1 MEFGMTD
8 RFTNSFSHETWYQKY
23 KFTNDNSIEDTW
35 KRVAKDL
42 ASVERDKDKWEQK
55 FYETLE
61 DFKFVPGG
69 RITSNAGTGL
79 TGTTYINCFVDG
91 FEGQDLDSI
100 EGIYNTLLR
109 QAQILKSEGGYGFC
123 VDVLRPCGSHIGGIA
138 NQSPGAVKFLELWDK
153 SSEIITSGS
162 GKHSRKDQKNFI
174 RKGAQMVTMSC
185 WHPDIIEYIEAKKTP
200 GCLSKFNMSVLCT
213 DDFMTAVAADLPW
226 SLVFPN
232 YEDFPALYKE
242 HWNGDLDAWMKVCE
256 NVCGDKRSLVTYH
269 NFESARELWDLIM
282 DNTYNR
288 NEPGVLFVDHM
299 NRMNNLY
306 YCEHISATNP
316 CGEQVLPIGGVC
328 LLGSINLVHFIDI
341 ETKEWKYDELRE
353 VVHTAVRLMDNVND
367 KTYVPLEVQK
377 ENLLSKR
384 RIGLG
389 VMGYGSALIMAR
401 VKYGGKKALE
411 MTEDL
416 MEFIANESYVAS
428 ALLAKEKGTFPL
440 YDEKKYLKS
449 TFVKQ
454 LNQETR
460 KMIEQCGMRNSH
472 VTSIQPTGNSSVFA
486 NLVSGGLEP
495 LFMHGYVRTSIQPHP
510 PEGMTIPT
518 SIDWTKKTFE
528 SETEWQWIKEGDEE
542 LLGTEFE
549 EKVWKFDRTRGLL
562 KEEWVEDYGV
572 RRLKEEDKWNPDAP
586 SAACTMDLNVDA
598 HVNTMAIFAKWVDSA
613 ISKTINL
620 PNDYP
625 YEDFKTVYK
634 KAWQNGIKGFTT
646 YRAGTM
652 TAVLSEES
660 SLKDETDRIIK
671 TESPERPLELPCE
684 VHHIKVKGA
693 SYFVLV
699 GIYNGDP
706 YEVFA
711 GKNGFIDRKVKHGII
726 IKKKRP
732 KGMYKAVLEDDS
744 EISPINATC
753 SEEEDALTR
762 MTSTALR
769 HGADIHYVVQQLE
782 KVKGDMTSFAKSMS
796 RALKKYIPDG
806 VKEEGVCLE
815 CNSGGLVRQEGCVTC
830 TQCGWSKCI

>member
-1 MEFGMTD
+1 MD
-8 RFTNSFSHETWYQKY
+8 SAFTNDFSEETWYQKY
-23 KFTNDNSIEDTW
+23 KLATDNSIEDTW
-35 KRVAKDL
+35 ERVAKDL
-42 ASVERDKDKWEQK
+42 ASIEADTVKWTKEFFSILK
-55 FYETLE
+55 

-69 RITSNAGTGL
+69 RITSNAGSGL
-79 TGTTYINCFVDG
+79 EGTTYINCFVDG
-91 FEGQDLDSI
+91 FTASDQDSI
-100 EGIYNTLLR
+100 EGIYTALMR
-109 QAQILKSEGGYGFC
+109 QAKILKSEGGYGFC
-123 VDVLRPCGSHIGGIA
+123 VDTLRPCGSHIGGIA

-162 GKHSRKDQKNFI
+162 GKKNRKDEKNFI
-174 RKGAQMVTMSC
+174 RKGAQMVTLSC
-185 WHPDIIEYIEAKKTP
+185 WHPDVVEYIEAKKTP
-200 GCLSKFNMSVLCT
+200 GRLSKFNMSVLCT
-213 DDFMTAVAADLPW
+213 DAFMSAVENDEPW
-226 SLVFPN
+226 KLVFPN
-232 YEDFPALYKE
+232 YEKYNKEYKQT
-242 HWNGDLDAWMKVCE
+242 WDGNLLAWKKLIGKKDAT
-256 NVCGDKRSLVTYH
+256 VTYH
-269 NFESARELWDLIM
+269 TFDSARELWDLVM

-288 NEPGVLFVDHM
+288 NEPGVLFVDNM
-299 NRMNNLY
+299 NTMNNLY

-328 LLGSINLVHFIDI
+328 LLGTLNLVHFIDI

-353 VVHTAVRLMDNVND
+353 VIHKAVRFMDNVND
-367 KTYVPLEVQK
+367 KTYVPLEIQK

-389 VMGYGSALIMAR
+389 VMGYGSALLMAR

-428 ALLAKEKGTFPL
+428 AMLAKEKGTFPL
-440 YDEKKYLKS
+440 YDQEKYLKS
-449 TFVKQ
+449 QFVRQ
-454 LNQETR
+454 LNQET
-460 KMIEQCGMRNSH
+460 KKTIEQCGMRNSH

-495 LFMHGYVRTSIQPHP
+495 LFMHGYVRTSIQPHA
-510 PEGMTIPT
+510 PEGMTAPT
-518 SIDWTKKTFE
+518 NIDWAKKTFD
-528 SETEWQWIKEGDEE
+528 SETEWQWVKEGDEE
-542 LLGTEFE
+542 LLATEFE
-549 EKVWKFDRTRGLL
+549 GKVWKFDRTRGLL
-562 KEEWVEDYGV
+562 KEEWIEDYGV
-572 RRLKEEDKWNPDAP
+572 RRLKEEDKWNPEAP
-586 SAACTMDLNVDA
+586 SATCTMDLNVDA
-598 HVNTMAIFAKWVDSA
+598 HVNTMAIFAQWVDSA

-634 KAWQNGIKGFTT
+634 KAWENGIKGFTT

-652 TAVLSEES
+652 TAVLSKES
-660 SLKDETDRIIK
+660 SLKEGEEHIVKTDA
-671 TESPERPLELPCE
+671 PERPLELPCD

-699 GIYNGDP
+699 GLLHDDP

-711 GKNGFIDRKVKHGII
+711 GKNGFIDKKVKTGII
-726 IKKKRP
+726 IRKKRP

-762 MTSTALR
+762 MTSTSLR
-769 HGADIHYVVQQLE
+769 HGADIHHVVQQLE
-782 KVKGDMTSFAKSMS
+782 KVKGDMTSFAKSMA

-806 VKEEGVCLE
+806 KKEQGECPE
-815 CNSGGLVRQEGCVTC
+815 CNAQDALIRQEGCITC
-830 TQCGWSKCI
+830 TQCGYSKCT